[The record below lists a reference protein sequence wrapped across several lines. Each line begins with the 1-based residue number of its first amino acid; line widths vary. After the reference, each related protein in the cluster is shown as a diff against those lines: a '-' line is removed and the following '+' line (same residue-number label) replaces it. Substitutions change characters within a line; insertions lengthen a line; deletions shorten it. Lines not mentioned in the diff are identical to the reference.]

1 MKSMDIANQ
10 SILRNR
16 SFATGQRPSLT
27 NKRMTTNME
36 QCKHTEWCGGCLYQG
51 MKYEEQ
57 LQLKE
62 DEVKALLA
70 ASDIQPKVFAP
81 IVGSPGCYQ
90 YRNKMEYT
98 FGDLVKDGPMTLGMH
113 RKGNFMSVVTVE
125 ACQLVHEDFNL
136 ILEATLNFC
145 DKYQKYHKKQ
155 HTGLLRNLIIR
166 RGIRTKELLINIV
179 TSGELGF
186 DEAGFVSMLLA
197 LPVTNNIVGILRTI
211 NDGVSDAVNCDE
223 LKVLYGRDYYMEKI
237 LGLDFQVSAFSFF
250 QSNVEAVEALYNEAL
265 ALILDADGKVVFDL
279 FCGTGTITQAMAQ
292 KAKTAIGIEL
302 VEEAVLAA
310 KENAD
315 RNGLTNCTFLAGDV
329 FDVLDTITIKPDI
342 IVMDP
347 PRMGIREK
355 TLNRIIGYGV
365 DQMIYISCN
374 PKTFVQNL
382 VQLKNQGYQVDYLR
396 PFDNFPFTKHVEC
409 ISLLTKQVLL

>member
-1 MKSMDIANQ
+1 M
-10 SILRNR
+10 
-16 SFATGQRPSLT
+16 
-27 NKRMTTNME
+27 MTTME
-36 QCKHTEWCGGCLYQG
+36 QCKHTEWCGGCQYQEIP
-51 MKYEEQ
+51 YEEQ
-57 LQLKE
+57 LILKE
-62 DEVKALLA
+62 NEVKALLA
-70 ASDIQPKVFAP
+70 DNDVSPNVFAP
-81 IVGSPGCYQ
+81 IVGSPDRYQ

-113 RKGNFMSVVTVE
+113 RKGNFMSIVTVE
-125 ACQLVHEDFNL
+125 ACQLVHDDFNL
-136 ILEATLNFC
+136 ILDATLDFC
-145 DKYQKYHKKQ
+145 KEYPKYHKKQ

-166 RGIRTKELLINIV
+166 RGVRTNELLVNIV
-179 TSGELGF
+179 TTGDSGF

-197 LPVTNNIVGILRTI
+197 LPVTNHVVGILRTI
-211 NDGVSDAVNCDE
+211 NDGVSDAVNCDA

-265 ALILDADGKVVFDL
+265 ALIPDVNGKVVFDL

-302 VEEAVLAA
+302 VDEAVLSA
-310 KENAD
+310 KENAE
-315 RNGLTNCTFLAGDV
+315 RNGLANCTFLAGDV

-355 TLNRIIGYGV
+355 ALNRIIDYGV

-374 PKTFVQNL
+374 PKTLVQNL
-382 VQLKNQGYQVDYLR
+382 VQLKSKGYQVDYLR

-409 ISLLTKQVLL
+409 IALLSKADMPV